1 MNCRKSFALTA
12 VSMLLS
18 ASLVMAQGSAPSTS
32 GTPVKGAKPAAS
44 AAAKTKAA
52 ATTTAAKPAAAA
64 AAAKPTAAAAAAKP
78 AAAAAA
84 AKPAAAVAEAKPAAA
99 AAAKPVAAA
108 AAAKP
113 AAVGALVDLN
123 SASKA
128 ELMKLPGIG
137 EAISAK
143 IIAGRPW
150 ANKAQLVSKGLV
162 TKTVYDKLS
171 ASVIAKQ
178 AK

>member
-1 MNCRKSFALTA
+1 MKRRTAFALTVVA
-12 VSMLLS
+12 MLLS

-32 GTPVKGAKPAAS
+32 GTGAKSAKPAAG
-44 AAAKTKAA
+44 ATATTKTAA
-52 ATTTAAKPAAAA
+52 ATTSAKPAAAA
-64 AAAKPTAAAAAAKP
+64 TAAKPTTAVAAAKPTTAAAA
-78 AAAAAA
+78 
-84 AKPAAAVAEAKPAAA
+84 
-99 AAAKPVAAA
+99 
-108 AAAKP
+108 
-113 AAVGALVDLN
+113 ALVDLN

-128 ELMKLPGIG
+128 DLMKLPGIG

-150 ANKAQLVSKGLV
+150 SNKSQLLSKGLV
-162 TKTVYDKLS
+162 TKPVYDKLS